1 MAPPHGFRLGWE
13 NEQLAHYLLS
23 RISFV
28 AHPATV
34 NDDFGADYYCTIFSI
49 IDGPQ
54 PQMEPRLSFAIQVK
68 SNKDDIDISSKVR
81 SFDSFAMPLFI
92 GVVDQNS
99 NSLKIYSAECLPMLF
114 AWYGHPEK
122 LILRLSEELAG
133 LQSPQNSVEALDGG
147 EGTRRF
153 RLRCGLVCTLTTEER
168 RDCLDGLRRQLLNV
182 CIRASNNIAAKRL
195 NENLY
200 HWPDTTPTAYGGQ
213 GSADFFREHVMERL
227 TEAFVNLKW
236 ISENRQHE
244 FDADEFRAYENV
256 LNELKRFRPNR
267 ATGWAGEACQEA
279 RRFIEARRLL

>member
-1 MAPPHGFRLGWE
+1 MAPLHGFRLGWE

-34 NDDFGADYYCTIFSI
+34 NDDFGADFYCTIFSI

-54 PQMEPRLSFAIQVK
+54 PQMQPQLAFAIQVK

-81 SFDSFAMPLFI
+81 SLNSFAMPLFI

-122 LILRLSEELAG
+122 LVLRLSEELAG
-133 LQSPQNSVEALDGG
+133 LQSPHSVEALDGG
-147 EGTRRF
+147 EEPKRF
-153 RLRCGLVCTLTTEER
+153 RLRCGLVCTLTIDER

-236 ISENRQHE
+236 IAENRQHE

-256 LNELKRFRPNR
+256 LNGLKRFRPNR

-279 RRFIEARRLL
+279 RRLIEARALL